1 MHEDTV
7 HVFLTANLLS
17 VSTYEKR
24 KMSNGVVKC
33 THIQSL
39 LDAKDRK
46 QFEIP
51 TEHVKQSLLQHLW
64 FNTIVVYNGKAAC
77 RPNIKVRRTIKL
89 ENIV

>member
-7 HVFLTANLLS
+7 YVFLTADLLS

-24 KMSNGVVKC
+24 KMSNVVKC

-39 LDAKDRK
+39 LDAKVRK

-51 TEHVKQSLLQHLW
+51 TAHVKESFLQHL
-64 FNTIVVYNGKAAC
+64 
-77 RPNIKVRRTIKL
+77 
-89 ENIV
+89 